1 MARSETHDLGRLY
14 LHGMSVPRGG
24 PVVELG
30 TSHEVEEPWRVG
42 RCVVLRVW
50 KWAAV
55 VGWWGP
61 GRTLGEMLAAEA
73 VEAEE
78 LARAEDRVS
87 TEQIREDFR
96 PEPHALVPDEYRI
109 V

>member
-1 MARSETHDLGRLY
+1 MAVRDTHDLGRLY
-14 LHGMSVPRGG
+14 IHSMTVPRSG
-24 PVVELG
+24 PLVELG

-50 KWAAV
+50 KRALV

-61 GRTLGEMLAAEA
+61 GRTREEVVAAELDAQA
-73 VEAEE
+73 VDVPVDDI
-78 LARAEDRVS
+78 RDR
-87 TEQIREDFR
+87 FR
-96 PEPHALVPDEYRI
+96 PEPGHALLPEGWKV